1 MEKRMTLALA
11 FKTTEFDQRK
21 LILNDINKI
30 ENITHI
36 LISKDFVNN
45 CKDLIND
52 KKYAL
57 IRLMNVL
64 NKLFPFD
71 IYVILKIH

>member
-1 MEKRMTLALA
+1 MEKENDTCFSF

-36 LISKDFVNN
+36 LISKKDFANN

-57 IRLMNVL
+57 ISVDECF
-64 NKLFPFD
+64 K
-71 IYVILKIH
+71 

>member
-1 MEKRMTLALA
+1 MTLALA
-11 FKTTEFDQRK
+11 FFKTTEFDQRK

-36 LISKDFVNN
+36 LISKKDFANN

-57 IRLMNVL
+57 ISVDECF
-64 NKLFPFD
+64 K
-71 IYVILKIH
+71 